1 MFFPDNLDGGISAL
15 TPVTR
20 LIEPLTLTGTQIFV
34 SNMSPLL
41 FEGAVIQINEEKMLI
56 TFVNATSTFLRVQR
70 GHLFSKQT
78 SHMTVSGGDHC
89 SCDITNGNATGG
101 TLCSCV
107 FINAVQ
113 VGATTPS
120 QIGIDLGETGHLGK
134 SCRMGAPAGEGCNPI
149 KYEYFK
155 NLRTHQTADIIGGA
169 SPGVMSV
176 SGTCIRH
183 TM

>member
-1 MFFPDNLDGGISAL
+1 VFFPDNLDGGISAL

-56 TFVNATSTFLRVQR
+56 TFVNATSKFLRVQR

-78 SHMTVSGGDHC
+78 SHTTVSGGDHC
-89 SCDITNGNATGG
+89 SCDITNGDATGG

-149 KYEYFK
+149 KYEYYK